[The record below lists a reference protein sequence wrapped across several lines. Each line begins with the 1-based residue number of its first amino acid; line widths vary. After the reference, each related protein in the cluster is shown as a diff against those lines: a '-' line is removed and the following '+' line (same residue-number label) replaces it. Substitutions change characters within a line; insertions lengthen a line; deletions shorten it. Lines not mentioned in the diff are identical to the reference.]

1 MEREMVEKTK
11 REKKK
16 KRAPPA
22 EVKLE
27 VDPARYLLKGP
38 WPDLEKMKRNE
49 LKEECKMWRNIWGWI
64 PDEVKYYVA
73 RTGQTVGVTMRNYK
87 RLLGILL
94 ETHWELKEIE
104 IGTYDKV
111 YDQRDGQY
119 YFERKIVKINANALI
134 DLQWIAERTPEK
146 EVLEEITK
154 RKPQDVET
162 ERFTQE
168 GLNKEFEKTHDI
180 LPTDEDIS

>member
-1 MEREMVEKTK
+1 MIQKQK
-11 REKKK
+11 REEKQKK
-16 KRAPPA
+16 APPS

-27 VDPARYLLKGP
+27 IDPARYLLKGP
-38 WPDLEKMKRNE
+38 WPDLEKMKRDE
-49 LKEECKMWRNIWGWI
+49 LREECRMWRNIWSWI

-87 RLLGILL
+87 RMLGILL

-119 YFERKIVKINANALI
+119 YFERKIVKVNANALI

-146 EVLEEITK
+146 EIVAEITK

-168 GLNKEFEKTHDI
+168 GINKEYEKTHDI
-180 LPTDEDIS
+180 LPTSEDISEP

>member
-1 MEREMVEKTK
+1 MANSDEKRK
-11 REKKK
+11 SKGK
-16 KRAPPA
+16 APPA

-27 VDPARYLLKGP
+27 IDPARYLLKGP
-38 WPDLEKMKRNE
+38 WPDINKMKRKE
-49 LKEECKMWRNIWGWI
+49 LAEECRMWRNIWGWI

-146 EVLEEITK
+146 EVLAEVTK

-168 GLNKEFEKTHDI
+168 DITSEFEKTHDV
-180 LPTDEDIS
+180 LPTDEDISES